1 MRGRVVYFCANFIV
15 SMATHR
21 YNPSLKSNNDT
32 GFGSNTNTVGG
43 RFINKDGSF
52 NMRKEGLPFWQTFSI
67 YHTMLNLPRWKFAMA
82 IVLSYLGINMVFT
95 LIYVLVGFGEFSG
108 MIAHTTWQQIKEIYF
123 FSTETFTTVGYG
135 RVNPVG
141 DAANFVASIEAMLG
155 FLSFAIVTGLIYG
168 RFSKPRAYLAFSE
181 QALISPYR
189 DITGLMFRFASYKDN
204 HVLTNVEVVVT
215 IGFQVQEN
223 DKPVYKFYTL
233 SLERSR
239 ADNLPLNFT
248 AVHPIDEQSPLYG
261 FTWEDMKIADVELYV
276 LVRAFDDVYSNI
288 VLQRTSYTY
297 EEIKFNAKFIPMY
310 RESDNGNTTVLEL
323 HKLDEY
329 KEVEVEVPAMSP
341 AL

>member
-1 MRGRVVYFCANFIV
+1 
-15 SMATHR
+15 
-21 YNPSLKSNNDT
+21 
-32 GFGSNTNTVGG
+32 
-43 RFINKDGSF
+43 
-52 NMRKEGLPFWQTFSI
+52 
-67 YHTMLNLPRWKFAMA
+67 
-82 IVLSYLGINMVFT
+82 
-95 LIYVLVGFGEFSG
+95 
-108 MIAHTTWQQIKEIYF
+108 
-123 FSTETFTTVGYG
+123 
-135 RVNPVG
+135 
-141 DAANFVASIEAMLG
+141 
-155 FLSFAIVTGLIYG
+155 
-168 RFSKPRAYLAFSE
+168 
-181 QALISPYR
+181 
-189 DITGLMFRFASYKDN
+189 MFRFASYKDN

-233 SLERSR
+233 ALERSR

-276 LVRAFDDVYSNI
+276 LVRAFDDVYSII

-329 KEVEVEVPAMSP
+329 KEVEVREPAMSP
-341 AL
+341 A